1 MKHGSK
7 RNIQAEESLISHRAE
22 KTRRVRKE
30 NKQKKFHRQKWKDGD
45 YMEHNLIHLR
55 RNNIVC
61 EGDSGL
67 YSVGVEMIN
76 GREVTYKVRGSKKGV
91 K

>member
-1 MKHGSK
+1 
-7 RNIQAEESLISHRAE
+7 
-22 KTRRVRKE
+22 
-30 NKQKKFHRQKWKDGD
+30 
-45 YMEHNLIHLR
+45 MEHNLIHLR